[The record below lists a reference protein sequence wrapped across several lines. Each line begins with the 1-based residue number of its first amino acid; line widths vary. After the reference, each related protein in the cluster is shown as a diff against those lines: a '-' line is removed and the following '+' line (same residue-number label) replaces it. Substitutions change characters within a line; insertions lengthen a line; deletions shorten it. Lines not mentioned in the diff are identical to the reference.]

1 MPTPHGR
8 WGLLFEDREHLVQAL
23 HQSLR
28 EFLLDAS
35 RSGDHA
41 VDVASAH
48 VLLAQSCVQIGP
60 RPPGAVNLP

>member
-1 MPTPHGR
+1 
-8 WGLLFEDREHLVQAL
+8 VQAL

-48 VLLAQSCVQIGP
+48 VLLARSCVQIGP
-60 RPPGAVNLP
+60 GPPGAVNLP